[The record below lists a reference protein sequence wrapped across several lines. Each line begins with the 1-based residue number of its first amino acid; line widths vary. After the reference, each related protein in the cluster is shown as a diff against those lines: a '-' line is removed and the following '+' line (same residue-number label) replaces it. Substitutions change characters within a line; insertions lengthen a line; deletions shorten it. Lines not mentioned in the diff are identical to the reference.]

1 MEIPLRALARVRL
14 HTFWYILKNWKKTF
28 SLIEKG
34 ALLLLGLLI
43 ILASW
48 RWADA
53 AAHPKSI
60 VAANGGVFVEG
71 VVGTSL
77 DNIDL
82 GRLTKAALVQE
93 DPSGK
98 TTPDLATSWKVSDDK
113 LSYTFTLNQA
123 ISAYEVVDT
132 IMKNPTYAPAV
143 TASATDNSTV
153 VLRLPEANVNFLN
166 VLSRPLFPYGP
177 YVFDRKKGNELRLKV
192 NKAYHLQRPNIDRV
206 TVRLYSDQ
214 AALEKAANRGA
225 IDGALSLTT
234 IPKKWQS
241 KTLQLSKKHILFVN
255 SSKPNLKSTKTREK
269 LLNGEKPDGVD
280 TLDILEVNGESVDKE
295 FSDLL
300 NKLRTNGVKINER
313 KVALKDAVKS
323 NLPKR
328 NYDLLYI
335 LVNDE
340 TTRDPYL
347 LWNSSQRS
355 GDGQNFAELAN
366 AVIDNLTEQ
375 YRTEENAAKKTEI
388 LNKINEQLQKEKV
401 SVEYKNIT
409 ETYSV
414 SPEIKG
420 FVTSNACLC
429 ETDRFDHLS
438 SWYINTRSIY

>member
-34 ALLLLGLLI
+34 ALVLLGLLI
-43 ILASW
+43 VLASW

-60 VAANGGVFVEG
+60 VPANGGAFVEG
-71 VVGTSL
+71 IVGTSL
-77 DNIDL
+77 DNVDL

-93 DPSGK
+93 DPSGAIV
-98 TTPDLATSWKVSDDK
+98 PDLASSWKISDDK

-132 IMKNPTYAPAV
+132 IMKNPTYIPDV
-143 TASATDNSTV
+143 SASAVDNSNV

-192 NKAYHLQRPNIDRV
+192 NKNYHLQRPYIDRV
-206 TVRLYSDQ
+206 TIRLYEDQ
-214 AALEKAANRGA
+214 GSLEKAANRGA
-225 IDGALSLTT
+225 VDGALSLSST
-234 IPKKWQS
+234 PKKWQS

-255 SSKPNLKSTKTREK
+255 SAKTNLKSTKIREK

-280 TLDILEVNGESVDKE
+280 TLDVLEVNGDSVDPE
-295 FSDLL
+295 FSNLIK
-300 NKLRTNGVKINER
+300 KLTATGIKVSER

-323 NLPKR
+323 DLPKR

-375 YRTEENAAKKTEI
+375 YRTEEDPAKKAEI
-388 LNKINEQLQKEKV
+388 LKKINDQLQKEKV
-401 SVEYKNIT
+401 SIEYKNIT

-414 SPEIKG
+414 SAKIKG
-420 FVTSNACLC
+420 FTTSNACLC
-429 ETDRFDHLS
+429 ETDRFDHLT
-438 SWYINTRSIY
+438 SWYINTKSIY